1 MLDTTLDNVLRFI
14 DKKWVEVY
22 DYSSSAE
29 DMYKPSKEIR
39 FKTSMLQ
46 SDLCDF
52 SDGYIVFKGMVAL
65 TKDADRNLID
75 VRNRF
80 LALKNNGLS
89 TN

>member
-1 MLDTTLDNVLRFI
+1 
-14 DKKWVEVY
+14 
-22 DYSSSAE
+22 
-29 DMYKPSKEIR
+29 
-39 FKTSMLQ
+39 MLQ

-52 SDGYIVFKGMVAL
+52 SDGYIVFKGMVTL